1 MQKQVTFLRA
11 ALVLSLMAGC
21 GEASKDDATDPQD
34 EADSSVPAADP
45 DAGAAQADASVDE
58 PAAENIVETAV
69 AAGSFTVLAKA
80 LVDTGLDEA
89 LAGEGP
95 FTVFAPTDEA
105 FAALPAGTLDSLSTE
120 QLAAILKYH
129 VIAAQVG
136 SADLTAGPV
145 STLSGLSAFVSL
157 EGGVKVNGAAVSQAD
172 VAASNGVIHVI
183 DAVLLPPN
191 LVQAA
196 TYAGGFSSLL
206 GAVES
211 AGLAGALGAADAD
224 LTVFAPT
231 DGAFAALKE
240 GTVAG
245 LSKEQLAD
253 VLKYHVLPQRVLSR
267 DLVAGPVATLSG
279 KDVTITL
286 EGGVMVN
293 AANVLIADV
302 VTTNGVIHVIDAV
315 LMPE

>member
-58 PAAENIVETAV
+58 PAAKNIVETAV

-89 LAGEGP
+89 GLVQTLKGKGP

-145 STLSGLSAFVSL
+145 STLSGLMA
-157 EGGVKVNGAAVSQAD
+157 
-172 VAASNGVIHVI
+172 
-183 DAVLLPPN
+183 
-191 LVQAA
+191 
-196 TYAGGFSSLL
+196 
-206 GAVES
+206 
-211 AGLAGALGAADAD
+211 
-224 LTVFAPT
+224 APT
-231 DGAFAALKE
+231 K
-240 GTVAG
+240 
-245 LSKEQLAD
+245 
-253 VLKYHVLPQRVLSR
+253 
-267 DLVAGPVATLSG
+267 
-279 KDVTITL
+279 
-286 EGGVMVN
+286 
-293 AANVLIADV
+293 
-302 VTTNGVIHVIDAV
+302 
-315 LMPE
+315 